1 MIEQSEILRRRDM
14 RDVFTFTI
22 DPADAK
28 DFDDA
33 LSFEIINQGE
43 ASNKD
48 EVSNKGE
55 LSNLQTG
62 EASNKDEV
70 SNLQTDSPA
79 VYQIGVHIADVSFYV
94 RPGTKTDEDAYK
106 RGTSVY
112 LVDRV
117 LPMLPEELCNDKCS
131 LRPNEDKLCMS
142 VIFTMDADARVLKY
156 KICRTVIRSNAR
168 LNYDEAQQII
178 TANQTNVEKPIDFWL
193 RKGKADGESEPT
205 ETCRT
210 MIEHVICANQTNDTQ
225 SRENR
230 IGGGTEAHRTQHE
243 GNTQLS
249 EAILVLNNI
258 ASKLRAER
266 IANGALTIEQDEMR
280 FRLDEHG
287 HPTEIYFEHPN
298 EAHHLIEEFMLLAN
312 RTVAKAVGSGRP
324 FVYRVHDLPDGEKL
338 EVVSSFRKRFPNLQR
353 AIDLLTIRAQAK
365 AVYSTYNIGHYG
377 LAFTHYTHF
386 TSPIRRY
393 PDLMV
398 HRLVEKYILTG
409 KKESLTREE
418 LEEKCEH
425 CSACEQEAAQAERDS
440 IKLFQAMWMSDH
452 IGEVLPGHI
461 SGVTDF
467 GLFVQLDE
475 SRCEGLIHVSNI
487 GEKGEYWQYDEKNF
501 RLVCE
506 NKNHTSPESPK
517 SYTLG
522 DPVTVKVVRAD
533 VNRAQIDFEFA

>member
-1 MIEQSEILRRRDM
+1 MIEQSEIVRRRDM

-48 EVSNKGE
+48 EVSN
-55 LSNLQTG
+55 LQTG
-62 EASNKDEV
+62 EA
-70 SNLQTDSPA
+70 QTDSPA

-178 TANQTNVEKPIDFWL
+178 TANQTNE
-193 RKGKADGESEPT
+193 
-205 ETCRT
+205 
-210 MIEHVICANQTNDTQ
+210 TQ

-243 GNTQLS
+243 GNTQLL

-258 ASKLRAER
+258 AAKLRAER

-338 EVVSSFRKRFPNLQR
+338 EAVSS
-353 AIDLLTIRAQAK
+353 AQAK

-452 IGEVLPGHI
+452 IGEVLSGHI

-487 GEKGEYWQYDEKNF
+487 GEQGEYWQYDEKNF

>member
-1 MIEQSEILRRRDM
+1 MKESSEIINEIVRRRDM
-14 RDVFTFTI
+14 RDVYTFTI

-33 LSFEIINQGE
+33 LSF
-43 ASNKD
+43 
-48 EVSNKGE
+48 
-55 LSNLQTG
+55 
-62 EASNKDEV
+62 
-70 SNLQTDSPA
+70 A
-79 VYQIGVHIADVSFYV
+79 VNDDDTYQIGVHIADVSFYV

-142 VIFTMDADARVLKY
+142 VIFTMDSHARVLKY
-156 KICRTVIRSNAR
+156 KVCRTVICSNAR

-178 TANQTNVEKPIDFWL
+178 LT
-193 RKGKADGESEPT
+193 
-205 ETCRT
+205 
-210 MIEHVICANQTNDTQ
+210 
-225 SRENR
+225 
-230 IGGGTEAHRTQHE
+230 
-243 GNTQLS
+243 S
-249 EAILVLNNI
+249 EADAMQVLAITTLNSLAQI
-258 ASKLRAER
+258 LRAER

-280 FRLDEHG
+280 FRLDANG
-287 HPTEIYFEHPN
+287 HPTDIYFDQPN

-312 RTVAKAVGSGRP
+312 RTIATAVGSGRP
-324 FVYRVHDLPDGEKL
+324 FVYRVHDLPNGEKL
-338 EVVSSFRKRFPNLQR
+338 DEIKAFKRKMGTRITQQT
-353 AIDLLTIRAQAK
+353 IDLLTIRAQAK

-377 LAFTHYTHF
+377 LAFSHYTHF

-409 KKESLTREE
+409 KKISLTREE
-418 LEEKCEH
+418 LEDKCEH
-425 CSACEQEAAQAERDS
+425 CSACEQEAAQAERES
-440 IKLFQAMWMSDH
+440 VKLFQAIWMNDH
-452 IGEVLPGHI
+452 IGEVLTGHI

-475 SRCEGLIHVSNI
+475 SRCEGLIHISKI
-487 GEKGEYWQYDEKNF
+487 GFPGETWMYDEKNY
-501 RLVCE
+501 RLVCAE
-506 NKNHTSPESPK
+506 NKI

-522 DPVTVKVVRAD
+522 DKVTVKVVQVD
-533 VNRAQIDFEFA
+533 VNRSLIDFEFA

>member
-1 MIEQSEILRRRDM
+1 MIPESEILRRRDM

-33 LSFEIINQGE
+33 LSFETMDDG
-43 ASNKD
+43 
-48 EVSNKGE
+48 
-55 LSNLQTG
+55 
-62 EASNKDEV
+62 
-70 SNLQTDSPA
+70 A
-79 VYQIGVHIADVSFYV
+79 VYQIGVHIADVSYYV
-94 RPGTKTDEDAYK
+94 RPGTQVDEDAYK

-117 LPMLPEELCNDKCS
+117 LPMLPEELCNDTCS
-131 LRPNEDKLCMS
+131 LRPNEEKLCMS
-142 VIFTMDADARVLKY
+142 VVFTMDADAHFQKY
-156 KICRTVIRSNAR
+156 KICRTVIRSDAR

-178 TANQTNVEKPIDFWL
+178 
-193 RKGKADGESEPT
+193 ESGGSSVL
-205 ETCRT
+205 ET
-210 MIEHVICANQTNDTQ
+210 
-225 SRENR
+225 
-230 IGGGTEAHRTQHE
+230 
-243 GNTQLS
+243 
-249 EAILVLNNI
+249 AILTLNKL
-258 ASKLRAER
+258 ALKLRAER
-266 IANGALTIEQDEMR
+266 MAAGALAIEQEEMH
-280 FRLDEHG
+280 FRLDSG
-287 HPTEIYFEHPN
+287 GYPREIYFEQPN

-324 FVYRVHDLPDGEKL
+324 FVYRVHDLPDSEKL
-338 EVVSSFRKRFPNLQR
+338 EAVKAFQKRMKSASEGQR
-353 AIDLLTIRAQAK
+353 AETIRRTVEMLTIRAQAK

-377 LAFTHYTHF
+377 LAFSHYTHF

-440 IKLFQAMWMSDH
+440 IKLFQTMWMKNH
-452 IGEVLPGHI
+452 VGEVLAGHI

-475 SRCEGLIHVSNI
+475 SRCEGMIHVSEI
-487 GEKGEYWQYDEKNF
+487 GEPGEYWQYDEKNY

-506 NKNHTSPESPK
+506 NAVSPDRPK
-517 SYTLG
+517 SYMLG
-522 DPVTVKVVRAD
+522 DAVTVKVVRAD
-533 VNRAQIDFEFA
+533 VNRAQIDFAFA

>member
-48 EVSNKGE
+48 ELSNKD
-55 LSNLQTG
+55 

-70 SNLQTDSPA
+70 SNFQTGEAQTDSPA

-178 TANQTNVEKPIDFWL
+178 ENANLSSGVKSGL
-193 RKGKADGESEPT
+193 SGEAGLCSGS
-205 ETCRT
+205 
-210 MIEHVICANQTNDTQ
+210 HL
-225 SRENR
+225 
-230 IGGGTEAHRTQHE
+230 EAVCT
-243 GNTQLS
+243 
-249 EAILVLNNI
+249 LNSL

-280 FRLDEHG
+280 FSLDEQG

-338 EVVSSFRKRFPNLQR
+338 EAVSSFRKRFPNLQR

-409 KKESLTREE
+409 KKETLTREE

-487 GEKGEYWQYDEKNF
+487 GEQGEYWQYDEKNF

>member
-1 MIEQSEILRRRDM
+1 MILPSDIQNEIVRRRDM
-14 RDVFTFTI
+14 RDVYTFTI

-33 LSFEIINQGE
+33 LSF
-43 ASNKD
+43 
-48 EVSNKGE
+48 
-55 LSNLQTG
+55 
-62 EASNKDEV
+62 
-70 SNLQTDSPA
+70 A
-79 VYQIGVHIADVSFYV
+79 VNDDDTYQIGVHIADVSFYV

-131 LRPNEDKLCMS
+131 LRPGEDKLCMS
-142 VIFTMDADARVLKY
+142 VIFTMDKQAHVLKY
-156 KICRTVIRSNAR
+156 KICRTVIRSNVR
-168 LNYDEAQQII
+168 LNYDEVQQILSGKQGAI
-178 TANQTNVEKPIDFWL
+178 TEQSPTDVLPMCLDKTLSNVL
-193 RKGKADGESEPT
+193 RILSALAE
-205 ETCRT
+205 
-210 MIEHVICANQTNDTQ
+210 
-225 SRENR
+225 
-230 IGGGTEAHRTQHE
+230 
-243 GNTQLS
+243 QLRS
-249 EAILVLNNI
+249 
-258 ASKLRAER
+258 ER
-266 IANGALTIEQDEMR
+266 ITNGALTIEQDEMR

-287 HPTEIYFEHPN
+287 HPTDIYFEQPN

-312 RTVAKAVGSGRP
+312 RTVATAVGSGRP
-324 FVYRVHDLPDGEKL
+324 FVYRVHDLPNGDKL
-338 EVVSSFRKRFPNLQR
+338 DEIKAFKRKMGSRVSQQT
-353 AIDLLTIRAQAK
+353 IDLLTIRAQAK

-377 LAFTHYTHF
+377 LAFSHYTHF

-409 KKESLTREE
+409 KKESMTREE

-440 IKLFQAMWMSDH
+440 VKLFQAIWMKDH
-452 IGEVLPGHI
+452 IGEVLSGHI

-475 SRCEGLIHVSNI
+475 SRCEGLIHISKI
-487 GEKGEYWQYDEKNF
+487 GFPGETWMYDEKNY
-501 RLVCE
+501 RLVCAE
-506 NKNHTSPESPK
+506 NKI

-522 DPVTVKVVRAD
+522 DKVTVKVVQVD
-533 VNRAQIDFEFA
+533 VNRSLIDFEFA

>member
-1 MIEQSEILRRRDM
+1 MIEQSEIVRRRDM

-33 LSFEIINQGE
+33 LSFEIKNQGE

-48 EVSNKGE
+48 EVSSKGE

-178 TANQTNVEKPIDFWL
+178 EN
-193 RKGKADGESEPT
+193 ADQASGVKSGLSGEAGLCS
-205 ETCRT
+205 
-210 MIEHVICANQTNDTQ
+210 V
-225 SRENR
+225 
-230 IGGGTEAHRTQHE
+230 
-243 GNTQLS
+243 S
-249 EAILVLNNI
+249 EAVCTLNSL

-280 FRLDEHG
+280 FRLDEQG
-287 HPTEIYFEHPN
+287 HPTEIYFEHPD

-338 EVVSSFRKRFPNLQR
+338 EAVSSFRKRFPNLQR